1 MNSGTRLLFL
11 AATIAAAATALAL
24 AGCAPAAPKDHRAV
38 VVMSGG
44 GAVSPFTTP
53 EAACKT
59 GLAAGNTDTAIREYL
74 LNEGKEVYT
83 APASDQWGTVQ
94 EPATDS
100 FGAFG
105 DCPEVFPEYLTVMST
120 GDINASGE
128 RLARFVLHLN
138 EKYGVTDVDFVGHS
152 NGGLYSRAA
161 IRILKQTEAPVTVRS
176 LTMVGSPNEGTYP
189 ARVSV
194 GELSIDTCMGEPFCT
209 KYSNWWVEFAGAYD
223 RGLNAENTV
232 KYMDGEGGWNEA
244 QAGYLEGIPV
254 SLLAGTYFTS
264 ANGDPELWPNDG
276 TVAKY
281 SALAE
286 GVSDAVIPHR
296 SCWTGPLTHSI
307 FGSNFAGLDWDTA
320 LTWNTDA
327 LKRINDSIDSADTAL
342 KNPTGEG
349 CPSYVA
355 TGTATT

>member
-1 MNSGTRLLFL
+1 MKTQSRVL
-11 AATIAAAATALAL
+11 AVTAAAAVAITALSLTA
-24 AGCAPAAPKDHRAV
+24 CAPAAPKEHRAV

-44 GAVSPFTTP
+44 GAVSPYTTP
-53 EAACKT
+53 DAACKT

-74 LNEGKEVYT
+74 LKEGKEVYT
-83 APASDQWGTVQ
+83 APASDVWGTVQ
-94 EPATDS
+94 EPAADS

-105 DCPEVFPEYLTVMST
+105 DCPEVLPEHLTVMST

-128 RLARFVLHLN
+128 RLARFVNYLN
-138 EKYGVTDVDFVGHS
+138 EEFGVTDVDFVGHS

-161 IRILKQTEAPVTVRS
+161 IRILGQTDSPVTVRS
-176 LTMVGSPNEGTYP
+176 LTMVGTPNEGTYP

-223 RGLNAENTV
+223 HGLNAENTV
-232 KYMDGEGGWNEA
+232 KYMDGKGGWNEA
-244 QAGYLEGIPV
+244 QAGYLDGIPV
-254 SLLAGTYFTS
+254 SLLAGTYFTHEG
-264 ANGDPELWPNDG
+264 GDPELWPNDG
-276 TVAKY
+276 TVTKY

-307 FGSNFAGLDWDTA
+307 FGSNFADLPWDTA

-327 LKRINDSIDSADTAL
+327 LKRINESIDNADTAL
-342 KNPTGEG
+342 EQPNREG
-349 CPSYVA
+349 CPS
-355 TGTATT
+355 